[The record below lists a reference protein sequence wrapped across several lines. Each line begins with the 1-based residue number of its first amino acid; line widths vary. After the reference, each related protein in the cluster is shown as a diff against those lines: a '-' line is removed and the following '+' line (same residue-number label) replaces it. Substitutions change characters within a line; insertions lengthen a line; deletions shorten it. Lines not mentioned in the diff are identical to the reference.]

1 MELRNKMAF
10 YHALTGFSPGISI
23 VGGKVDDKIHGTT
36 AGIFIKNVIPDS
48 PAGQTGM
55 LFTGDHVV
63 AIGDTQLDSSD
74 QSRAVQA
81 IKDQGFTIKFT
92 VRSLCKVF
100 QVRKYTVTN

>member
-1 MELRNKMAF
+1 MELRNKISFFAV
-10 YHALTGFSPGISI
+10 GISI

-63 AIGDTQLDSSD
+63 AIGNM
-74 QSRAVQA
+74 
-81 IKDQGFTIKFT
+81 T
-92 VRSLCKVF
+92 VCRLWPP
-100 QVRKYTVTN
+100 RGPR

>member
-1 MELRNKMAF
+1 MELRNKISFFAV
-10 YHALTGFSPGISI
+10 GISI